1 MLDMCRL
8 KEIKEKIKITFFLLS
23 VLQPFSYF
31 FHSDLSSEVTC
42 DQAFLFLGGGGRG
55 KKQKGKNRLITG

>member
-1 MLDMCRL
+1 MLVMCRL
-8 KEIKEKIKITFFLLS
+8 KEIKEKIKIIFFLLS

-42 DQAFLFLGGGGRG
+42 DQAFLFLGDGRREKN
-55 KKQKGKNRLITG
+55 KKGRTA

>member
-8 KEIKEKIKITFFLLS
+8 KEIKEKIKIVFFLS
-23 VLQPFSYF
+23 VLQPFSCF

-42 DQAFLFLGGGGRG
+42 DQAFLFLGGGGREKN
-55 KKQKGKNRLITG
+55 KKGRTA